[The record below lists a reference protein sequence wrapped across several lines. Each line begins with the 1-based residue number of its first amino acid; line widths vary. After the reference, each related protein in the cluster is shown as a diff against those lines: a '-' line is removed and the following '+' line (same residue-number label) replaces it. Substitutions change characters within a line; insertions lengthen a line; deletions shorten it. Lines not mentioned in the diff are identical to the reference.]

1 MVQSLT
7 PFHYAGRYSDG
18 ESPLENVFSLDPV
31 QALAVR
37 LGYKTE
43 KLSPLFSVLNKL
55 FQGELWSYQ
64 PIDLVYHDLAH
75 TAQASYCYLELTN
88 GYSRIE
94 GTSPTAREFEL
105 GLISILLH
113 DTGFLKVRGDDEGT
127 GAKYTHSHVLRSCA
141 LAASLLPNLGLT
153 RTEIED
159 VSGMIRC
166 TGLTGNPEKSKFSS
180 DLARTAA
187 CMVATAD
194 YLGQMAAPDYPAKLT
209 GLFSEFEEADNFSH
223 VPKNERMFAS
233 SEQLMASTGDFWR
246 KFVLP
251 KLDGNLGGVYRYLA
265 ATTPER
271 RNPYLES
278 VEQNLIRI
286 AARRP

>member
-7 PFHYAGRYSDG
+7 PFRYAGRKSDG
-18 ESPLENVFSLDPV
+18 DSPLENVFTLKPV
-31 QALAVR
+31 QDLALR
-37 LGYKTE
+37 LGYRTE
-43 KLSPLFSVLNKL
+43 SLDPLFSVLEKL
-55 FQGELWSYQ
+55 FKGELWSYL

-75 TAQASYCYLELTN
+75 TAQASYCYLELTH
-88 GYSRIE
+88 GYARIE
-94 GTSPTAREFEL
+94 GTPPTTREFEL
-105 GLISILLH
+105 GLIAILLH

-141 LAASLLPNLGLT
+141 LAASLLPSLGLT
-153 RTEIED
+153 RTEIDD

-166 TGLTGNPEKSKFSS
+166 TGLTGNPEKSKFSKE
-180 DLARTAA
+180 LARTVA

-194 YLGQMAAPDYPAKLT
+194 YLGQMAAPDYPTKLS

-223 VPKNERMFAS
+223 VPATERMFKS
-233 SEQLMASTGDFWR
+233 SAQLMASTGDFWQ

-251 KLDGNLGGVYRYLA
+251 KLNQNLGGVYRYLA
-265 ATTPER
+265 SPLPER

-286 AARRP
+286 AARQA